1 MDYITNLY
9 GHICKKKR
17 IMQTQYLEYS
27 NNKIKT
33 SKE

>member
-1 MDYITNLY
+1 MY

-27 NNKIKT
+27 KNKIKT
-33 SKE
+33 SNE